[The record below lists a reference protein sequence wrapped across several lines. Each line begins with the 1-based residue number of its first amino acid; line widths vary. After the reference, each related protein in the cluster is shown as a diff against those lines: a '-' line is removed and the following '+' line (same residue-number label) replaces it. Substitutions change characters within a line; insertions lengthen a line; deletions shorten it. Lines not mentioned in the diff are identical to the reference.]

1 MLRALPPVSLMI
13 LKNNLLLWP
22 GFLLRWL
29 SVHSASRHN
38 SLKSRSHAKKTEAR
52 DKGCGSVAYLLW
64 SPEASGPMCEEQ
76 REASVSCEAAN
87 LLQETNGLVASLRLD
102 FPRYKIIMGYLT
114 ILAGVLCQALCSCT
128 GIKLT

>member
-1 MLRALPPVSLMI
+1 M
-13 LKNNLLLWP
+13 
-22 GFLLRWL
+22 
-29 SVHSASRHN
+29 HSASRHN

-87 LLQETNGLVASLRLD
+87 LLQETNGLVASLRLH